1 MGRRVVVTGIGVITP
16 LGIGWQSFWQGC
28 KEGRSG
34 IGPITQFDA
43 SRFACKIA
51 GEVKGF
57 NAEDYMPKRD
67 VRKMDRFLHFAI
79 AASKLALEDA
89 KLEVT
94 PENADRI
101 GVIVGSGIGGMY
113 TLEAQHKTLLERGP
127 DKVSPFFIPML
138 IANMASGHVSIM
150 FGLRGPNLTVVTACA
165 TGAHC
170 IGEATEMIRRGKATM
185 MLAGGTEAVVTPMAI
200 AGFAAMG
207 ALSTRNDDPQH
218 ASRPF
223 ERDRD
228 GFVMGEG
235 SAVFLLED
243 LESALARKAT
253 IYAEIAGYGMSAD
266 AHHIT
271 NPHPEGEGA
280 VRAMR
285 AALADAGA
293 TEDDIDYIN
302 AHATST
308 PTGDRCETQAIK
320 RLLGARAD
328 KVAISSTKS
337 MIGHMLGAAGAIET
351 AVCVLSTRD
360 DIVAPTINY
369 VNPDPLCD
377 LDYVPNHAREARVDL
392 AINNSYGFGGQN
404 AVVAVRK
411 YRNGA

>member
-1 MGRRVVVTGIGVITP
+1 MGRRVVVTGIGVVTP
-16 LGIGWQSFWQGC
+16 LGIGWQTFWQGC

-34 IGPITQFDA
+34 VGPITQFDT

-51 GEVKGF
+51 AEVKDF

-67 VRKMDRFLHFAI
+67 VRRMDRFLHFAI
-79 AASKLALEDA
+79 AASRLALEDA
-89 KLEVT
+89 KLQVT
-94 PENADRI
+94 AENADQI

-113 TLEAQHKTLLERGP
+113 TLETQHKVLLERGP

-150 FGLRGPNLTVVTACA
+150 FGLKGPNLTVVTACA

-200 AGFAAMG
+200 AGFANMG
-207 ALSTRNDDPQH
+207 ALSTRNDEPQR

-235 SAVFLLED
+235 ASVFLLEE
-243 LESALARKAT
+243 LESARARNAP

-266 AHHIT
+266 AYHIT
-271 NPHPEGEGA
+271 NPQPDGEGA

-293 TEDDIDYIN
+293 TPDDIDYIN

-320 RLLGARAD
+320 RLLGSRAD
-328 KVAISSTKS
+328 QVPISSTKS
-337 MIGHMLGAAGAIET
+337 MIGHMLGAAGAIESV
-351 AVCVLSTRD
+351 VCVLATRD
-360 DIVAPTINY
+360 DIVPPTINHE
-369 VNPDPLCD
+369 NPDPLCD
-377 LDYVPNHAREARVDL
+377 LDYVPNHAREARVAL

-411 YRNGA
+411 YVNGA

>member
-43 SRFACKIA
+43 TRFACKIA
-51 GEVKGF
+51 GEVKDF

-411 YRNGA
+411 YRNGV